1 MSGGIVIIEDIDFNG
16 YFTYPESDAFRR
28 YRELYYKVVR
38 TRGGDPNIGPRV
50 PILLADGGFEKVEMS
65 VVQPIGTQGEVKLMN
80 AITLENIA
88 DAVLKDGLASRNEID
103 ALIKEL
109 YRFTENPRTIA
120 GVPRIIQAW
129 GRRPAA
135 S

>member
-1 MSGGIVIIEDIDFNG
+1 HPPRRPGPRNYSVLSVFMSGGIVIIEDIDFNG

-80 AITLENIA
+80 AIT
-88 DAVLKDGLASRNEID
+88 
-103 ALIKEL
+103 
-109 YRFTENPRTIA
+109 
-120 GVPRIIQAW
+120 
-129 GRRPAA
+129 
-135 S
+135 